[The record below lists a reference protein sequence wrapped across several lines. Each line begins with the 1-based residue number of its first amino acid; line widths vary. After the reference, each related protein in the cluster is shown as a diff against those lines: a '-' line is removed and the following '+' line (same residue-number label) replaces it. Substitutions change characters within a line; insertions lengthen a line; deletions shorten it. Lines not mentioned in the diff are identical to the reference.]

1 MSEILSQTGIRTAG
15 SETPPCDFRYTGLLP
30 KEFAMKCLRLAL
42 LLVAPLPLAFGAA
55 GTIHLLQ
62 KPAMNKTQI
71 VFSYAGDLWTVSRQ
85 GGVATR
91 LTAGAGSESG
101 ALFSPDGTTLA
112 FSGEYDGNVD
122 VFTVPAAGGIPK
134 RITYHPDADRLAG
147 WTPDG
152 KRILFRSSRASYSRY
167 TQLFTVPAEGGLP
180 EVLPLPMA
188 FQGSYSADGKRMAYQ
203 PLDGGQFSTDTNNFV
218 SWRRYRGGRASYI
231 SIVNFADLS
240 SQKLP
245 RTDSNDFAP
254 MWIGDKVYFLSDREG
269 PVTLFQYDPQSRQV
283 KKLVANTGKDIV
295 YATAGPGGI
304 VYEQFGQIHIY
315 DITSGREHAVPID
328 IAADLTEVRPR
339 FQNVAREIREARI
352 SPTGVRAVFEAHGE
366 ILTAPAEKGDIR
378 DLTNTPGVMERSPAW
393 SPDGKSVAYFSDE
406 SGEYALHIRS
416 QSGVG
421 ETRKIVLPGKSAF
434 YSGPKWSPDSKRI
447 AFNDNQLNFWD
458 VEIASGKVNKVDSD
472 YISEGGMDFAWSGDS
487 KWIAYAKSLP
497 NRFHAISI
505 YSVENGQTKQVTDGM
520 SDASDPAFDRDG
532 QYLYFLAST
541 NYGPTTS
548 GLDMTSDEHE
558 VTRSAYLTVLP
569 DNIPSPLA
577 PESDEEKPPEQRA
590 AGETPTGGRG
600 GRGGS
605 GSGTGAASQPEAP
618 PKPVRI
624 DFGKLEQRI
633 IALPVPARPYTGL
646 TAGKAGQVY
655 LMEAS
660 SGGGRGGFG
669 GSQTLSR
676 FDLKTRKTDK
686 LADNVASFDLS
697 ANGEKMLLR
706 IAPAGGAGGR
716 GGRGGAV
723 GAAGP
728 QYVIV
733 SATAP
738 LKPGEGA
745 LRLSGVE
752 VNVDPIAEW
761 KQMYHEVWRIERSF
775 FYDPNL
781 HGVNVADAEKE
792 YEKYLDSLGSR
803 SDLNYIIHDMISN
816 MSVGHLR
823 GGGGNIP
830 QARAVPGGLLGADYE
845 IAGGRYRFQRIYTGE
860 SWNPQLQAPLAA
872 PGLNVSA
879 GDYLLEV
886 NGQELTAKE
895 DVSRLLENTAGKR
908 VVLKIATDASGTGAR
923 EITVVPVASET
934 QLRNQAWIE
943 ANRRK
948 VEELSGGKLAYVY
961 LPDTAQGGLTNFTRY
976 YFAQS
981 DKQGAVIDERFNSGG
996 QAADYIIEVM
1006 RRPLQGFWSPRYGAI
1021 YRTPAASIFGPK
1033 VMIINEF
1040 AGSGGDM
1047 MPWMFRHNKVGTLV
1061 GKRTWGGLVGVG
1073 NYPPLMDGGTVTAPS
1088 FAFFNAEGQWDVENK
1103 GVAPDI
1109 EVEQDPKLVAEG
1121 HDPQLE
1127 RAVAVAM
1134 QQMKEHP
1141 VPEPRRPTYP
1151 NYNRPTPASGAT
1163 SAGGGN
1169 R

>member
-1 MSEILSQTGIRTAG
+1 MK
-15 SETPPCDFRYTGLLP
+15 PFRLI
-30 KEFAMKCLRLAL
+30 L
-42 LLVAPLPLAFGAA
+42 LLIISLPLAFGAA

-85 GGVATR
+85 GGMATR

-101 ALFSPDGTTLA
+101 AAFSPDGNTLA

-122 VFTVPAAGGIPK
+122 VFTVAATGGVPK
-134 RITYHPDADRLAG
+134 RMTYHPDADRVVG

-152 KRILFRSSRASYSRY
+152 KGILFRSTRLSYSRY
-167 TQLFTVPAEGGLP
+167 TQLFTVSTEGGLP

-188 FQGSYSADGKRMAYQ
+188 YNGSYSADGKRMAYE

-218 SWRRYRGGRASYI
+218 SWKRYRGGRASYI
-231 SIVNFADLS
+231 WIVNFADLS
-240 SQKLP
+240 TLKLP

-254 MWIGDKVYFLSDREG
+254 MWVGDKVYFLSDREG

-283 KKLVANTGKDIV
+283 KKLINNTGKDIV

-304 VYEQFGQIHIY
+304 IYEQFGQIHIY
-315 DITSGREHAVPID
+315 DLASGKEHAVPID
-328 IAADLTEVRPR
+328 LAADLTEVRPR
-339 FQNVAREIREARI
+339 FQNVAREMRNARI

-366 ILTAPAEKGDIR
+366 ILTVPAAKGDIR
-378 DLTNTPGVMERSPAW
+378 DLTKTPGVMERSPAW
-393 SPDGKSVAYFSDE
+393 SPDGMSVAWFSDE
-406 SGEYALHIRS
+406 SGEYALHIGA
-416 QSGVG
+416 QNGEG
-421 ETRKIVLPGKSAF
+421 ETRKIPLEGKAAF
-434 YSGPKWSPDSKRI
+434 YSGPDWSPDSKRI
-447 AFNDNQLNFWD
+447 AFNDNQLNLWE
-458 VEIASGKVNKVDSD
+458 VEVASGKVTKVAEDH
-472 YISEGGMDFAWSGDS
+472 ISEGGMDFAWSGDS
-487 KWIAYAKSLP
+487 KWIAYAKAMP
-497 NRFHAISI
+497 NRFHAVWI
-505 YSVENGQTKQVTDGM
+505 YSLGTGQTKQVTDGM
-520 SDASDPAFDRDG
+520 SDAGSPSFDRDG

-541 NYGPTTS
+541 NYGPTSS
-548 GLDMTSDEHE
+548 GLDMTSDEHD
-558 VTRSAYLTVLP
+558 VTRSAYLIVLP
-569 DNIPSPLA
+569 DNIASPLA

-590 AGETPTGGRG
+590 AGESARGGRG
-600 GRGGS
+600 GRGGA
-605 GSGTGAASQPEAP
+605 GGGGGAQAEAP

-624 DFGKLEQRI
+624 DFDRLAQRI
-633 IALPVPARPYTGL
+633 VALPIPARRFQNL
-646 TAGKAGQVY
+646 VAGKAGQVY
-655 LMEAS
+655 LMEAAA
-660 SGGGRGGFG
+660 GGGRGGFG
-669 GSQTLSR
+669 GGQTLSK
-676 FDLKTRKTDK
+676 FDLKTRKLDK
-686 LADNVASFDLS
+686 LADNVAFFDLS

-706 IAPAGGAGGR
+706 LGGGGAGGR
-716 GGRGGAV
+716 GGRGGAQ
-723 GAAGP
+723 GAPAP

-738 LKPGEGA
+738 VKPGEGA
-745 LRLSGVE
+745 LRLSDVE

-803 SDLNYIIHDMISN
+803 SDLNYIIHDMISD

-830 QARAVPGGLLGADYE
+830 QGRPVPGGLLGADYE
-845 IAGGRYRFQRIYTGE
+845 IANGRYRFRRIYTGE

-872 PGLNVSA
+872 PGLNVAA

-886 NGQELTAKE
+886 NGQELTAKD
-895 DVSRLLENTAGKR
+895 DVSGLLENTAGKH
-908 VVLKIATDASGTGAR
+908 VVLKIAPDASGANAR
-923 EITVVPVASET
+923 EITVVPVANET

-981 DKQGAVIDERFNSGG
+981 DKQGAIIDERFNSGG
-996 QAADYIIEVM
+996 QAADYFIDVM

-1033 VMIINEF
+1033 VMVINEF

-1047 MPWMFRHNKVGTLV
+1047 LPWMFRHNKVGTLV

-1073 NYPPLMDGGTVTAPS
+1073 NYPPLMDGGSVTAPS

-1103 GVAPDI
+1103 GVAPDV
-1109 EVEQDPKLVAEG
+1109 EVDQDPKLVADG

-1127 RAVAVAM
+1127 RAVAIAM

-1141 VPEPRRPTYP
+1141 APEPHRPAYP
-1151 NYNRPTPASGAT
+1151 NYNRPTPST
-1163 SAGGGN
+1163 SAASPAGGN